1 VLAGGRWNFFM
12 DSFGWMRTQRG
23 VNPWDVTGLEWV
35 GVSPWVFLP
44 AAAVVATLI
53 GLWRTPRDRQSEW
66 RTRAVGALAILWL
79 IFASWDFV
87 GSGALL
93 YWPFYASWLAPW
105 SFIALGAVVG
115 TAPAT
120 LRAEALTLA
129 VGAGALAASL
139 AWPQAVRLSSPGFIP
154 FAVTV
159 AMIVAAVLVRSAVVS
174 RTVLAGTLVCL
185 HGWITTTSFYAPAA
199 DRADAFR
206 AIDRAVGIMEQ
217 YIGDTQPRFLL
228 TPPGRL
234 GHYVQGLTSVYLW
247 GYTIVTDRYPTVTAE
262 QAARIPPGA
271 TVIVISETDDAASG
285 FDEVFA
291 PHGLS
296 GVVRGSNSVETVHGP
311 LYLTFLEA
319 TARPASDA
327 AQAEGVRPP
336 MPALP

>member
-1 VLAGGRWNFFM
+1 MVAGVVLVTAALAVVSVLAGGRWNYFM

-44 AAAVVATLI
+44 AAALVAALI
-53 GLWRTPRDRQSEW
+53 AWWRMPRDQSSGW
-66 RTRAVGALAILWL
+66 RTRAVGAFTILCL

-105 SFIALGAVVG
+105 SFIALGAVMG

-129 VGAGALAASL
+129 VGASALAASL
-139 AWPQAVRLSSPGFIP
+139 AWPQAVRLSSPGVIP

-159 AMIVAAVLVRSAVVS
+159 AMIVAAVLVRSAAVS
-174 RTVLAGTLVCL
+174 RAVLAGALVCL
-185 HGWITTTSFYAPAA
+185 HGWITTTNFYAPAA

-217 YIGDTQPRFLL
+217 YIGATQPRFLL
-228 TPPGRL
+228 TPPTRL

-247 GYTIVTDRYPTVTAE
+247 GYTIASDRYPEVTPD
-262 QAARIPPGA
+262 QAARITPG
-271 TVIVISETDDAASG
+271 TVVIVIAERKGAADG

-291 PHGLS
+291 PYGLT
-296 GVVRGSNSVETVHGP
+296 GILKGGDVVETEHGP

-319 TARPASDA
+319 RARPVS
-327 AQAEGVRPP
+327 
-336 MPALP
+336 